1 MKRNIVIVLALL
13 LSIDLWAQEP
23 YPVNGVK
30 DHRIQRY
37 AFTNATIFV
46 DYQTQLEDA
55 SLLIEEGRVVAVG
68 KDIRIPEGTIQEDLK
83 GMWIYPAFIDP
94 YTDYGLPETARKS
107 RHRYDP
113 PQMRSET
120 AGAFGWNE
128 AIKSEYNAAEE
139 FSMKSESG
147 KAWREQGF
155 GAVLAHRKDGI
166 ARGTGVLVSL
176 TEDEDQRVVLMPRA
190 AAHFSF
196 DKGTSNQ
203 DYPSSLMGAIA
214 LLRQTQLDVRWYNSQ
229 SPKPFTDQSL
239 EAIYA
244 QRELP
249 QIFEAK
255 DMLSALRADKVGDEF
270 GIQYIIRGAGDEYQ
284 RLAEISQTGATFILP
299 LNFPDAYEVED
310 PIDEMNVSLQEMKH
324 WEMAPFN
331 PSLLAERGVEFAFT
345 ADGLEDKSK
354 FISNVRKAVKHGLD
368 KQTALKAL
376 THTPAR
382 LLNAENMLGSLQE
395 GRRANFIVTSGD
407 LFEEDTRIFQN
418 WIQGKVYRINNIA
431 LADARGQY
439 RLELNGQHYA
449 VKASGEKEA
458 PAFKIIQQDTVEIN
472 MKASLSENLMTLTF
486 NPDPEDSLH
495 TKAVRLTGWKD
506 GRNWKGT
513 GRLASGE
520 DINFTLSYV
529 QALEEDEAAEEDS
542 QEQEQPERGPLTFPL
557 VAYGYS
563 EAPEAGTY
571 LIRNATVWTNEAEGI
586 MENTDV
592 LVADGKISRVGKNLS
607 AGNATVIDGSGLH
620 LTSGIIDEHSHIAIQ
635 GGVNEGTQ
643 SVTSEVRI
651 GDVINS
657 EDINIYRQLAGGVTA
672 AQLLHGSANPIGG
685 QSALVKLRWGR
696 APEQMKIEGADG
708 YIKFALG
715 ENVKQS
721 NWGPHM
727 TERFPQT
734 RMGVEQV
741 MVDAFSRAQAYEK
754 SWKEY
759 NGLSRR
765 ARQNTL
771 APRRDLEME
780 ALVEILNKE
789 RFITSHSYVQSEINM
804 LMEVAEQ
811 FDIRVNTFTHILEGY
826 KLADKMAKHGAGGST
841 FADWWVYKMEVR
853 EAIPYN
859 AALMHGEG
867 VVTALNSDDAE
878 MARRLN
884 QEAGKTVKYG
894 DVPEEEAWKMV
905 TLNPAKLLHLD
916 ERMGSIRTGKD
927 ADLVLWNEHP
937 LSVYARPLKTMVD
950 GVVYYDSEQDEAL
963 RSQIRQERARLI
975 TKMRQAKDA
984 GESTQKA
991 DRKEAHTWHC
1001 EDLHGLNYRP

>member
-1 MKRNIVIVLALL
+1 MKKSIPFILAML
-13 LSIDLWAQEP
+13 LSIGLWAQEP

-37 AFTNATIFV
+37 AFTNANIFV
-46 DYQTQLEDA
+46 DYQTQLQNA
-55 SLLIEEGRVVAVG
+55 TLLIEEGKVVAVG
-68 KDIRIPEGTIQEDLK
+68 RNVQIPAGTIEEDMS

-94 YTDYGLPETARKS
+94 YTNYGLPETAKES

-113 PQMRSET
+113 PQMTSET

-128 AIKSEYNAAEE
+128 AIKSEYNAADE
-139 FSMKSESG
+139 FSMKNEAG
-147 KAWREQGF
+147 KPWREQGF
-155 GAVLAHRKDGI
+155 GAVLTHRKDGI

-176 TEDEDQRVVLMPRA
+176 IEDEDQRVVLMPRA

-214 LLRQTQLDVRWYNSQ
+214 LLRQTYLDSRWYTSQ
-229 SPKPFTDQSL
+229 SPRPFADQSL
-239 EAIYA
+239 EAFHA

-270 GIQYIIRGAGDEYQ
+270 GIQYIIRGSGDEYQ

-299 LNFPDAYEVED
+299 LNFPDAYDVED

-331 PSLLAERGVEFAFT
+331 PSMLAARGIEFAFT

-354 FISNVRKAVKHGLD
+354 FLANVRKAVKHGLD
-368 KQTALKAL
+368 KQRALKAL

-382 LLNAENMLGSLQE
+382 MLRAENMLGSLQE
-395 GRRANFIVTSGD
+395 GRRANFIISSGD
-407 LFEEDTRIFQN
+407 LFDDDTRILQN
-418 WIQGKVYRINNIA
+418 WIQGKVYRINEMA
-431 LADARGQY
+431 LADARGEY
-439 RLELNGQHYA
+439 RLELNGESYM
-449 VKASGEKEA
+449 VKVSGKKEK
-458 PAFKIIQQDTVEIN
+458 PAFKLIHQDTVEMN
-472 MKASLSENLMTLTF
+472 MKASMSENLITLTY
-486 NPDPEDSLH
+486 NPDPQDTLH
-495 TKAVRLTGWKD
+495 TKSVRLTGWKD

-513 GRLASGE
+513 GRLADGE
-520 DINFTLSYV
+520 DVSFTLTYV
-529 QALEEDEAAEEDS
+529 QDLEEESAEEDKS
-542 QEQEQPERGPLTFPL
+542 EQQQQPERGKLTFPL

-563 EAPEAGTY
+563 EAPEARTY
-571 LIRNATVWTNEAEGI
+571 LIRNATVWTNEDDGI
-586 MENTDV
+586 LENTDV
-592 LVADGKISRVGKNLS
+592 LVSDGKIRQVGKNLS
-607 AGNATVIDGSGLH
+607 AGNATVIDGTGRH

-657 EDINIYRQLAGGVTA
+657 EDVNIYRQLAGGVTA

-685 QSALVKLRWGR
+685 QSALVKLRWGK
-696 APEQMKIEGADG
+696 APEEMKIEGADG

-715 ENVKQS
+715 ENVKQA

-741 MVDAFSRAQAYEK
+741 MVDAFSRAQAYEQ
-754 SWKEY
+754 SWKDY
-759 NGLSRR
+759 NNLSRR

-867 VVTALNSDDAE
+867 VVTALNSDDPE

-884 QEAGKTVKYG
+884 QEAAKTVKYG
-894 DVPEEEAWKMV
+894 GVAEEEAWKMV

-916 ERMGSIRTGKD
+916 DRMGSIRAGKD

-937 LSVYARPLKTMVD
+937 LSIYAKPLKTMVD
-950 GVVYYDSEQDEAL
+950 GVVYYDSEQEEEQ
-963 RSQIRQERARLI
+963 RREMRRERGRLI
-975 TKMRQAKDA
+975 TKMRKASDA
-984 GESTQKA
+984 GEPTQKA
-991 DRKEAHTWHC
+991 EKKNGHHWHC
-1001 EDLHGLNYRP
+1001 EDLHGFNKHH